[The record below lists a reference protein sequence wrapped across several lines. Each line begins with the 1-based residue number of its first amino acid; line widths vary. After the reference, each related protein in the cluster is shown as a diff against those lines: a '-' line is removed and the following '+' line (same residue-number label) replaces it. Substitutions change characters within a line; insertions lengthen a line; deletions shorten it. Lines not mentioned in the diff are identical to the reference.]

1 MIRLPSRST
10 LFPYTTLFRSRTA
23 AWRLTFGSLR
33 PAPGSPVKPRLAVLV
48 ALGSLACGGGGSR
61 TPAPQS
67 LNETLAQFLSA
78 VKANDAKRMG
88 VLWGTERG
96 PAADWMKAEELNQR
110 VAVIQRYLNHAGYRV
125 VEGPLSVPGQ
135 ENQRSF
141 RVELQRAKSGTW
153 LVLDVHLDIA
163 GNPAAGCKP

>member
-1 MIRLPSRST
+1 
-10 LFPYTTLFRSRTA
+10 
-23 AWRLTFGSLR
+23 
-33 PAPGSPVKPRLAVLV
+33 VKPRLVVLV

-78 VKANDAKRMG
+78 AKANDGKRMAT
-88 VLWGTERG
+88 LWGTERG
-96 PAADWMKAEELNQR
+96 PAADWMKAEELTQR

-125 VEGPLSVPGQ
+125 VEGPLPVPGQ
-135 ENQRSF
+135 DNQRTF
-141 RVELQRAKSGTW
+141 RVELQRANGCNVVLPIDLVRAKSGTW
-153 LVLDVHLDIA
+153 LVLDVHLGVA

>member
-1 MIRLPSRST
+1 MAPYLRFTPSNPRMI
-10 LFPYTTLFRSRTA
+10 
-23 AWRLTFGSLR
+23 
-33 PAPGSPVKPRLAVLV
+33 VKPRLAVLV
-48 ALGSLACGGGGSR
+48 ALGLLACGGGSR

-67 LNETLAQFLSA
+67 LPETLAQFMSA

-88 VLWGTERG
+88 ALWGTERG

-141 RVELQRAKSGTW
+141 RVELQRANGCNVVLPID
-153 LVLDVHLDIA
+153 LV
-163 GNPAAGCKP
+163 

>member
-1 MIRLPSRST
+1 
-10 LFPYTTLFRSRTA
+10 
-23 AWRLTFGSLR
+23 
-33 PAPGSPVKPRLAVLV
+33 VKPRLAVLV

-88 VLWGTERG
+88 ALWGTERG

-141 RVELQRAKSGTW
+141 RVELQRANGCNVVLPIDLVRAKSGTW